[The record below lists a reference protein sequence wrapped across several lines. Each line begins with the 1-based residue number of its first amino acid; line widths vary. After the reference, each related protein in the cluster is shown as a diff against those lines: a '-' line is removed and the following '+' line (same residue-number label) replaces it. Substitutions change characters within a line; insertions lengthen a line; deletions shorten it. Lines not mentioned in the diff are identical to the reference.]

1 MEKPI
6 ENVSMGE
13 EMRQLH
19 ARMDSME
26 IARRRAP
33 NVGDINEAGSKEME
47 EEGVVGEEVAKER
60 LLRDVVK
67 MGAKAKI

>member
-1 MEKPI
+1 MDKPI

-13 EMRQLH
+13 EKRQLH

-26 IARRRAP
+26 IAQRRAP
-33 NVGDINEAGSKEME
+33 NVGDINEAENKEM
-47 EEGVVGEEVAKER
+47 EEGVVGEEVVEER
-60 LLRDVVK
+60 LLRAIVK